1 MAFAKYKWY
10 KFAEKETDIKW
21 TPGAVAEVIINN
33 KKLCIG
39 RFQAAAGPAAPLPGP
54 LAPGAASNPS
64 TPAPSAPLVD
74 PASSFQYFGFAHTC
88 PHAGAPMT
96 DGYIDGACNVVCP
109 VHQLKF
115 NLRNGR
121 DANGEGYRLKIYPV
135 EVRPDGIYIGLDE
148 GGLFKWF

>member
-21 TPGAVAEVIINN
+21 TPGAVAEVIING

-39 RFQAAAGPAAPLPGP
+39 RFQPPGNPAT
-54 LAPGAASNPS
+54 PGAASN
-64 TPAPSAPLVD
+64 SAIAIP
-74 PASSFQYFGFAHTC
+74 PYQYFGFAHTC

-121 DANGEGYRLKIYPV
+121 DSNGEGYRLKTYPV
-135 EVRPDGIYIGLDE
+135 EIRPDGIYIGLDE

>member
-1 MAFAKYKWY
+1 MAFSKYKWY
-10 KFAEKETDIKW
+10 KLADKETDLQW
-21 TPGAVAEVIINN
+21 TAGAVAEIIVKD

-39 RFQAAAGPAAPLPGP
+39 RFQPPAASGLPGVPAALATPAAPGVPANL
-54 LAPGAASNPS
+54 
-64 TPAPSAPLVD
+64 TPAVPPPQL
-74 PASSFQYFGFAHTC
+74 FGFAHTC

-115 NLRNGR
+115 NLKNGR
-121 DANGEGYRLKIYPV
+121 DTNGEGYKLKTYPV
-135 EVRPDGIYIGLDE
+135 EVRADGIFIGIDE

>member
-1 MAFAKYKWY
+1 MAFSKYKWH
-10 KFAEKETDIKW
+10 KLANKETDLHW
-21 TPGAVAEVIINN
+21 TAGAVAEVIVND

-39 RFQAAAGPAAPLPGP
+39 RFQLPGAP
-54 LAPGAASNPS
+54 TTPGTTNAPGDPT
-64 TPAPSAPLVD
+64 TPTGAPTAPTA
-74 PASSFQYFGFAHTC
+74 PPQFFGFAHDC

-115 NLRNGR
+115 NLKSGR
-121 DANGEGYRLKIYPV
+121 DTNGEGYKLKTYPV
-135 EVRPDGIYIGLDE
+135 EVRPDGIFIGIEE

>member
-1 MAFAKYKWY
+1 MAFSKYKWY

-21 TPGAVAEVIINN
+21 TPGAVAEVLIND

-39 RFQAAAGPAAPLPGP
+39 RFQPPGDPATPGTP
-54 LAPGAASNPS
+54 TSPGAPV
-64 TPAPSAPLVD
+64 PPL
-74 PASSFQYFGFAHTC
+74 QYFGFAHTC

-121 DANGEGYRLKIYPV
+121 DANGEGYRLKTYPV
-135 EVRPDGIYIGLDE
+135 EIRPDGIYIGLDE